1 MTLDNK
7 DNSIRWFHGEKRLL
21 KGVNVML
28 KTLCVFGTRPEAI
41 KMAPLII
48 QLNNSP
54 YFDNKVCVTG
64 QHQQMLYSVL
74 KSFEIT
80 PDFALNVMT
89 VDQDLNELT
98 ARILTSLSQVLKSYL
113 PDIIFV
119 HGDTTTTFAAALCAY
134 YHRIPVAHIE
144 AGLRTGDLNL
154 PWPEEG
160 NRKLSDALST
170 WFFAPTMLAKNN
182 LLKEGVNEKRI
193 VVTGN
198 TVVDALLM
206 TLNKIDKNIT
216 LQIDLQQQFSFI
228 RKNAKVL
235 LVTGHRRESFGH
247 GFERICQSIAI
258 IAKQHPEIEIVY
270 PVHLNPNVQRPVFS
284 ILGNIQNV
292 HLIDTVD
299 YIAFVYLMRLAYIIL
314 TDSGGIQEE
323 APSLGIPVL
332 VMRDKTE
339 RQECILDGT
348 VKLVGTEV
356 QSITSN
362 VEKLLTNPE
371 AYKKMQPSHNPY
383 GDGTAAN
390 KTIASLISFLEERIE
405 TI

>member
-1 MTLDNK
+1 
-7 DNSIRWFHGEKRLL
+7 
-21 KGVNVML
+21 ML

-48 QLNNSP
+48 ELNNSP

-74 KSFEIT
+74 KSFDIS
-80 PDFALNVMT
+80 PDFTLNVMT
-89 VDQDLNELT
+89 VDQDLSELT
-98 ARILTSLSQVLKSYL
+98 ARILTNLSKILKSYV
-113 PDIIFV
+113 PDIIFI

-134 YHRIPVAHIE
+134 YHRIPVAHVE

-170 WFFAPTMLAKNN
+170 WFFAPTNLAKNN

-206 TLNKIDKNIT
+206 TINKIDKNLS
-216 LQIDLQQQFSFI
+216 LQTELQKQFNFI
-228 RKNAKVL
+228 RKNHKVL
-235 LVTGHRRESFGH
+235 LVTGHRRESFGQ

-258 IAKQHPEIEIVY
+258 IAAKHPEIDIVY
-270 PVHLNPNVQRPVFS
+270 PVHLNPNVQRPVYG
-284 ILGNIQNV
+284 ILGDIKNV

-299 YIAFVYLMRLAYIIL
+299 YVAFVYLMRRASIIL

-323 APSLGIPVL
+323 APSLDIPVL

-339 RQECILDGT
+339 RQECIIDGS

-356 QSITSN
+356 QSITSH
-362 VEKLLTNPE
+362 VEELLTNPA
-371 AYKKMQPSHNPY
+371 AYNKIRPTHNPY
-383 GDGTAAN
+383 GDGTAAA
-390 KTIASLISFLEERIE
+390 KTIAALNSFLEEKIAAF
-405 TI
+405 